1 VRKYIF
7 IFAFFSFVGCA
18 NKQKPLDYIA
28 RVNDTYLTKNDLVK
42 MLPDI
47 DNSKFSDTEHIK
59 SIVSSWVKNEILYQN
74 AKQYHF
80 DKDESIS
87 YKVNNYKKNLI
98 IDSYVR
104 FLLQSNITVSDAE
117 IRDYYINNRKSF
129 IRTTEEAKVTH
140 VIVADFEEAN
150 KIKSVLLSRNTRE
163 IDKLF
168 SKYVFET
175 KTIRKGE
182 SLKEIDKNI
191 FESRPRNI
199 IGPIPSDYGY
209 HIIKVLSRFKKGSV
223 RQIDDVRDE
232 ILQRITQ
239 KKIQFYYNN
248 LLDSLLLSTDF
259 DIKQE
264 NITNWK
270 TTL

>member
-1 VRKYIF
+1 MNKYFFIF
-7 IFAFFSFVGCA
+7 TLFAFFGCA
-18 NKQKPLDYIA
+18 NEQKPIDYIA
-28 RVNDTYLTKNDLVK
+28 RVNDTYLTKEDLAK
-42 MLPDI
+42 MLPDT
-47 DNSKFSDTEHIK
+47 DNSKFTNLEHIK
-59 SIVSSWVKNEILYQN
+59 SVVSSWVKNEILYEN

-80 DKDESIS
+80 DKNESIS

-98 IDSYVR
+98 IDSYIQ
-104 FLLQSNITVSDAE
+104 FLLQSNVTVSDSE

-129 IRTTEEAKVTH
+129 IRTTAEAKVTH
-140 VIVADFEEAN
+140 VIVAGFEEAN
-150 KIKSVLLSRNTRE
+150 QIKSVLLSRNARE
-163 IDKLF
+163 IEKLF

-175 KTIRKGE
+175 KTVRRGE

-209 HIIKVLSRFKKGSV
+209 HVIEVLSRFGKGSV

-239 KKIQFYYNN
+239 TKIQLYHND

-264 NITNWK
+264 NITDWK

>member
-7 IFAFFSFVGCA
+7 IFALFSFFGCA
-18 NKQKPLDYIA
+18 NEQKPLDYIA
-28 RVNDTYLTKNDLVK
+28 RVNNTYLTNEDLAK

-47 DNSKFSDTEHIK
+47 VNSKFIDPEQIN
-59 SIVSSWVKNEILYQN
+59 SIISSWVKNEILYQN

-80 DKDESIS
+80 DKDESIL
-87 YKVNNYKKNLI
+87 YKVNNYRKNLI
-98 IDSYVR
+98 VDSYVH
-104 FLLQSNITVSDAE
+104 FLLQSNVTVSDSE

-129 IRTTEEAKVTH
+129 IRTTNEAKVTH
-140 VIVADFEEAN
+140 VIVSDFEEAN
-150 KIKSVLLSRNTRE
+150 RIKSVLLSRNAGE

-175 KTIRKGE
+175 KTVRMGE

-191 FESRPRNI
+191 FESRPRKI

-209 HIIKVLSRFKKGSV
+209 HVIEVLSRSGKGSV

-239 KKIQFYYNN
+239 TKIQFYYNN
-248 LLDSLLLSTDF
+248 LLDSLLLTTDF

>member
-1 VRKYIF
+1 VRKYIIIF
-7 IFAFFSFVGCA
+7 TLFAFFSCG
-18 NKQKPLDYIA
+18 NEQKPLDYIA
-28 RVNDTYLTKNDLVK
+28 RVNDTYLTKEDLAK

-47 DNSKFSDTEHIK
+47 SNSKFTGVEHIK

-87 YKVNNYKKNLI
+87 YKVNNYKKDLI
-98 IDSYVR
+98 IDSYVH
-104 FLLQSNITVSDAE
+104 FLLQSSVTVSDSE

-129 IRTTEEAKVTH
+129 IRTTDEAKVTH
-140 VIVADFEEAN
+140 VIVADFDEAN
-150 KIKSVLLSRNTRE
+150 QIKSVLLSRNARE

-168 SKYVFET
+168 SKYIFET
-175 KTIRKGE
+175 KIVRVGE

-209 HIIKVLSRFKKGSV
+209 HVIEVLSRFKKGSV

-239 KKIQFYYNN
+239 TKIQVYHYN

>member
-1 VRKYIF
+1 MKKYIIVF
-7 IFAFFSFVGCA
+7 ILFSFLGCG
-18 NKQKPLDYIA
+18 NEQKPLDYIA
-28 RVNDTYLTKNDLVK
+28 RVNDTYLTKEDLAK
-42 MLPDI
+42 MLPNI
-47 DNSKFSDTEHIK
+47 DNSKFTDVEQLK
-59 SIVSSWVKNEILYQN
+59 SIISSWVKNEILYQN
-74 AKQYHF
+74 AKKYHF
-80 DKDESIS
+80 DKNESIS
-87 YKVNNYKKNLI
+87 YKVNNYKKSLI
-98 IDSYVR
+98 VDSYIQ
-104 FLLQSNITVSDAE
+104 FLLQSNVTVSDTE

-129 IRTTEEAKVTH
+129 MRNTDEAKVTH
-140 VIVADFEEAN
+140 VVLADFEEAN
-150 KIKSVLLSRNTRE
+150 KIKYILLSRNARE

-168 SKYVFET
+168 SKYIFET
-175 KTIRKGE
+175 KTVRKGE

-209 HIIKVLSRFKKGSV
+209 HVIEVLSRFKKGSV

-239 KKIQFYYNN
+239 TKIQFYHNN
-248 LLDSLLLSTDF
+248 LLDSLLLSTNF

-264 NITNWK
+264 NITDWK